1 MGVCRAILKTGEIRD
16 NWEPWVT
23 DIKRGAGY
31 VGVSP
36 TGLQSSCGSGNLSLE
51 GGAGMEEGKGSGR
64 NTQSWGPLLLPLF
77 SWSVEHGR
85 QKCFL

>member
-51 GGAGMEEGKGSGR
+51 GGAVNVTSWTLH
-64 NTQSWGPLLLPLF
+64 NLLSCTQ
-77 SWSVEHGR
+77 
-85 QKCFL
+85 

>member
-1 MGVCRAILKTGEIRD
+1 MGVCRAILETGEMRD
-16 NWEPWVT
+16 NWDPWVT

-36 TGLQSSCGSGNLSLE
+36 NGLQSSCSSGNLGVE
-51 GGAGMEEGKGSGR
+51 GGAGMEEGKGS
-64 NTQSWGPLLLPLF
+64 LPLF

-85 QKCFL
+85 QERFL